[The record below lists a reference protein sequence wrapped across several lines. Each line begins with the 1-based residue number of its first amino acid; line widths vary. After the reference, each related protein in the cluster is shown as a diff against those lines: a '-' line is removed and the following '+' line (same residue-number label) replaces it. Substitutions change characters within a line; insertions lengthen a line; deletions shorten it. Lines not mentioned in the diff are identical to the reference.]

1 MSSELYFLTIAEAAR
16 LIAVRELSPVELTQA
31 LLRRIDLLDPQINAF
46 ITVTAERALSQATA
60 AEAEIAAGRYRG
72 PLHGI
77 PFGLKDLYN
86 TAGILTSGH
95 SKICIDNIPNEDAT
109 AVARLYQAGAILLGK
124 LATHEFA
131 HGGPAFDLPWPPA
144 RNPWNTE
151 HFTGGSSSGPGAA
164 VAAGFMPGALGTDT
178 GGSIRGPSAFCGVVG
193 LRPTYGL
200 VSRYGVIP
208 SSFTFDAC
216 GPMTRSVE
224 DIAIMLQ
231 AIAGHDP
238 KDPASVARSA
248 VDYRAALNTDI
259 RGMRVGVIRHFW
271 EEDAPATDE
280 VRQAM
285 DTALGVLSDLGA
297 KLDVVRMRPLKDYY
311 DVAKTIGLP
320 ELMAVHLTDLI
331 ERPGDFS
338 AAFRSRGALA
348 GCLFQA
354 SDYVEAQRERSLML
368 AEMKPLYQ
376 KFDVLL
382 TAGSSGPAPRLDKYR
397 IVSYWKRPNITTPF
411 SITGGPALVLCN
423 GFSQSGM
430 PFGMQIAGRPF
441 NEEKVLRVSY
451 AYEQATHWHTR
462 RPALVAGPAPIPVSI
477 DSGFPATPAI
487 DEGTRELLERLAQR
501 AGLALTES
509 QFAEL
514 CHAAPYAFA
523 MVERIRRRRDH
534 SEEPATVF
542 RFGN

>member
-1 MSSELYFLTIAEAAR
+1 MSSELHFLTIAEAAR
-16 LIAVRELSPVELTQA
+16 LIAAREVSPLELTRA

-46 ITVTAERALSQATA
+46 ITVTAERALSQASA

-72 PLHGI
+72 ALHGI

-95 SKICIDNIPNEDAT
+95 SKICIDNFPNEDAT
-109 AVARLYQAGAILLGK
+109 AVAKLYQAGAILLGK

-151 HFTGGSSSGPGAA
+151 HFTGGSSSGPAAA

-224 DIAIMLQ
+224 DCAIMLQ
-231 AIAGHDP
+231 AIAGHDS
-238 KDPASVARSA
+238 KDPASAARSA
-248 VDYRAALNTDI
+248 VDYRAALNADI
-259 RGMRVGVIRHFW
+259 RGLRIGVIRHFW

-280 VRQAM
+280 VRHAM
-285 DTALGVLSDLGA
+285 DTALDVLSDRGA
-297 KLDVVRMRPLKDYY
+297 KLEVVRMRPLKDYY

-368 AEMKPLYQ
+368 AEMKPLYR

-397 IVSYWKRPNITTPF
+397 IVSYWTRPNITTPF

-430 PFGMQIAGRPF
+430 PLGMQIAGRPF
-441 NEEKVLRVSY
+441 DEEKVLRVSY
-451 AYEQATHWHTR
+451 AYEQATQWHTQ
-462 RPALVAGPAPIPVSI
+462 RPTLVAGPAPMPVSI
-477 DSGFPATPAI
+477 DSGFPATPDI

-514 CHAAPYAFA
+514 CQAAPYAFA
-523 MVERIRRRRDH
+523 MVKRIRRRRDH
-534 SEEPATVF
+534 CEEPASVF
-542 RFGN
+542 RFEN

>member
-1 MSSELYFLTIAEAAR
+1 
-16 LIAVRELSPVELTQA
+16 
-31 LLRRIDLLDPQINAF
+31 
-46 ITVTAERALSQATA
+46 
-60 AEAEIAAGRYRG
+60 
-72 PLHGI
+72 
-77 PFGLKDLYN
+77 
-86 TAGILTSGH
+86 
-95 SKICIDNIPNEDAT
+95 
-109 AVARLYQAGAILLGK
+109 
-124 LATHEFA
+124 
-131 HGGPAFDLPWPPA
+131 
-144 RNPWNTE
+144 
-151 HFTGGSSSGPGAA
+151 
-164 VAAGFMPGALGTDT
+164 
-178 GGSIRGPSAFCGVVG
+178 
-193 LRPTYGL
+193 
-200 VSRYGVIP
+200 
-208 SSFTFDAC
+208 
-216 GPMTRSVE
+216 
-224 DIAIMLQ
+224 
-231 AIAGHDP
+231 
-238 KDPASVARSA
+238 
-248 VDYRAALNTDI
+248 
-259 RGMRVGVIRHFW
+259 MRVGVIRHFW

-441 NEEKVLRVSY
+441 DEEKVLRVSY

-462 RPALVAGPAPIPVSI
+462 RPTLVAGPAPMPVSI

-534 SEEPATVF
+534 SENPATVF